1 MFFKDIKPNYPVYIF
16 DKQTLEYIQ
25 GKVTSVSL
33 PRMQQMSN
41 VNGLSS
47 INPMGVNNTAMVVDV
62 TIDAGGRSAT
72 YSIPENLSVTYAGN
86 MVLSTESE
94 GVVREIESVHN
105 LAEQAL
111 NMVER
116 QREIKDKTA
125 ALLVELNPVY
135 KEKKDTEERFNKIE
149 TSVSEMKNM
158 LSSFI
163 REFKN

>member
-1 MFFKDIKPNYPVYIF
+1 MLFKDLKQNYPVHIF
-16 DKQTLEYIQ
+16 DKQNVEYIQ

-33 PRMQQMSN
+33 PRMQMPNMNS
-41 VNGLSS
+41 L
-47 INPMGVNNTAMVVDV
+47 NNSMVVDI

-72 YSIPENLSVTYAGN
+72 YTIPEGLSVTYAGN
-86 MVLSTESE
+86 LVLSVEVD
-94 GVVREIESVHN
+94 GVVKEIEAMKN
-105 LAEQAL
+105 TAEQVL
-111 NMVER
+111 NSVEK
-116 QREIKDKTA
+116 QKEIKKKTCE
-125 ALLVELNPVY
+125 LLVELNPVY

>member
-1 MFFKDIKPNYPVYIF
+1 MLFKDLKQNYPVHIF
-16 DKQTLEYIQ
+16 DKQNVEYIQ

-33 PRMQQMSN
+33 PRMQMPSMN
-41 VNGLSS
+41 MNSL
-47 INPMGVNNTAMVVDV
+47 NNSMVVDI

-72 YSIPENLSVTYAGN
+72 YSIPEGLSVTYAGN
-86 MVLSTESE
+86 LVLSVEVD
-94 GVVREIESVHN
+94 GIVKEIEAMKN
-105 LAEQAL
+105 TAEQVL
-111 NMVER
+111 NSVER
-116 QREIKDKTA
+116 QKEIKKKTCE
-125 ALLVELNPVY
+125 LLVELNPVY

>member
-1 MFFKDIKPNYPVYIF
+1 MMLFKDLKQNYPVHIF
-16 DKQTLEYIQ
+16 DKQNVEYIQ

-33 PRMQQMSN
+33 PRMQMPSMN
-41 VNGLSS
+41 MNSL
-47 INPMGVNNTAMVVDV
+47 NNSMVVDI

-72 YSIPENLSVTYAGN
+72 YTIPEGLSVTYAGN
-86 MVLSTESE
+86 LVLSVEVD
-94 GVVREIESVHN
+94 GVVKEIEAMKN
-105 LAEQAL
+105 TAEQVL
-111 NMVER
+111 NSVER
-116 QREIKDKTA
+116 QKEIKKKTCE
-125 ALLVELNPVY
+125 LLVELNPVY

>member
-1 MFFKDIKPNYPVYIF
+1 MLFKDLKQNYPVHIF
-16 DKQTLEYIQ
+16 DKQNVEYIQ

-33 PRMQQMSN
+33 PRMQMPSMN
-41 VNGLSS
+41 MNSL
-47 INPMGVNNTAMVVDV
+47 NNSMVVDI

-72 YSIPENLSVTYAGN
+72 YTIPEGLSVTYAGN
-86 MVLSTESE
+86 LVLSVEVD
-94 GVVREIESVHN
+94 GVVKEIEAMKN
-105 LAEQAL
+105 TAEQVL
-111 NMVER
+111 NSVEK
-116 QREIKDKTA
+116 QKEIKKKTCE
-125 ALLVELNPVY
+125 LLVELNPVY

>member
-41 VNGLSS
+41 GNNIMPS
-47 INPMGVNNTAMVVDV
+47 INSPLNGGVSNNAMMVVDV

-86 MVLSTESE
+86 L
-94 GVVREIESVHN
+94 
-105 LAEQAL
+105 
-111 NMVER
+111 
-116 QREIKDKTA
+116 
-125 ALLVELNPVY
+125 
-135 KEKKDTEERFNKIE
+135 F
-149 TSVSEMKNM
+149 
-158 LSSFI
+158 
-163 REFKN
+163 

>member
-1 MFFKDIKPNYPVYIF
+1 MVFKDLKQKYPVHIF
-16 DKQTLEYIQ
+16 DKQNVEYIQ

-33 PRMQQMSN
+33 PRMQMPNMNS
-41 VNGLSS
+41 L
-47 INPMGVNNTAMVVDV
+47 NNSMVVDI

-72 YSIPENLSVTYAGN
+72 YTIPEGLSVTYAGN
-86 MVLSTESE
+86 LVLSVEVD
-94 GVVREIESVHN
+94 GVLKEIEAMKN
-105 LAEQAL
+105 TAEQVL
-111 NMVER
+111 NSVEK
-116 QREIKDKTA
+116 QKEIKKKTCE
-125 ALLVELNPVY
+125 LLVELNPVY

>member
-1 MFFKDIKPNYPVYIF
+1 MLFKDLKQNYPVHIF
-16 DKQTLEYIQ
+16 DKQNVEYIQ

-33 PRMQQMSN
+33 PRMQMPNMNMNS
-41 VNGLSS
+41 L
-47 INPMGVNNTAMVVDV
+47 NNSMVVDI

-72 YSIPENLSVTYAGN
+72 YTIPEGLSVTYAGN
-86 MVLSTESE
+86 LVLSVEVD
-94 GVVREIESVHN
+94 GVVKEIEAMKN
-105 LAEQAL
+105 TAEQVL
-111 NMVER
+111 NSVER
-116 QREIKDKTA
+116 QKEIKKKTCE
-125 ALLVELNPVY
+125 LLVELNPVY

>member
-16 DKQTLEYIQ
+16 DKQTLEYVQ

-33 PRMQQMSN
+33 PRLQQLYNNNGMS
-41 VNGLSS
+41 
-47 INPMGVNNTAMVVDV
+47 PMNSGMTPNTSMVVDV

-72 YSIPENLSVTYAGN
+72 YSIPENSSITYAGSL
-86 MVLSTESE
+86 VLSTDCD
-94 GVVREIESVHN
+94 GVLREIESTHN

-111 NMVER
+111 SAVER
-116 QREIKDKTA
+116 QKEIKEKTA

-135 KEKKDTEERFNKIE
+135 KEKKNTEERFNKIE
-149 TSVSEMKNM
+149 NSVSEMKNM

>member
-1 MFFKDIKPNYPVYIF
+1 MLFKDLKQNYPVHIF
-16 DKQTLEYIQ
+16 DKQNVEYIQ

-33 PRMQQMSN
+33 PRMQMPNMNMNS
-41 VNGLSS
+41 L
-47 INPMGVNNTAMVVDV
+47 NNSMVVDI

-72 YSIPENLSVTYAGN
+72 YTIPEGLSVTYAGN
-86 MVLSTESE
+86 LVLSVEVD
-94 GVVREIESVHN
+94 GVVKEIEAMN
-105 LAEQAL
+105 NTAEQVL
-111 NMVER
+111 NSVEK
-116 QREIKDKTA
+116 QKEIKKKTCE
-125 ALLVELNPVY
+125 LLVELNPVY

>member
-1 MFFKDIKPNYPVYIF
+1 MLFKDLKQNYPVHIF
-16 DKQTLEYIQ
+16 DKQNVEYIQ

-33 PRMQQMSN
+33 PRMQMPSMN
-41 VNGLSS
+41 MNSL
-47 INPMGVNNTAMVVDV
+47 NNSMVVDI

-72 YSIPENLSVTYAGN
+72 YTIPEGLSVTYAGN
-86 MVLSTESE
+86 LVLSVEVD
-94 GVVREIESVHN
+94 GVVKEIEAMN
-105 LAEQAL
+105 NTAEQVL
-111 NMVER
+111 NSVER
-116 QREIKDKTA
+116 QKEIKKKTCE
-125 ALLVELNPVY
+125 LLVELNPVY

>member
-1 MFFKDIKPNYPVYIF
+1 MLFKDLKQNYPVHIF
-16 DKQTLEYIQ
+16 DKQNVEYIQ

-33 PRMQQMSN
+33 PRMQMPNMNMNS
-41 VNGLSS
+41 L
-47 INPMGVNNTAMVVDV
+47 NNSMVVDI

-72 YSIPENLSVTYAGN
+72 YTIPEGLSVTYAGN
-86 MVLSTESE
+86 LVLSVEVD
-94 GVVREIESVHN
+94 GVVKEIEAMKN
-105 LAEQAL
+105 TAEQVL
-111 NMVER
+111 NSVEK
-116 QREIKDKTA
+116 QKEIKKKTCE
-125 ALLVELNPVY
+125 LLVELNPVY

>member
-1 MFFKDIKPNYPVYIF
+1 MLFKDLKQNYPVHIF
-16 DKQTLEYIQ
+16 DKQNVEYIQ

-33 PRMQQMSN
+33 PRMQMPNMNS
-41 VNGLSS
+41 L
-47 INPMGVNNTAMVVDV
+47 NNSMVVDI

-72 YSIPENLSVTYAGN
+72 YTIPEGLSITYAGN
-86 MVLSTESE
+86 LVLSVEVD
-94 GVVREIESVHN
+94 GVLKEIEAMKN
-105 LAEQAL
+105 TAEQVL
-111 NMVER
+111 NSVEK
-116 QREIKDKTA
+116 QKEIKKKTCE
-125 ALLVELNPVY
+125 LLVELNPVY

>member
-33 PRMQQMSN
+33 PRLQQLYN
-41 VNGLSS
+41 NGVPSLNSG
-47 INPMGVNNTAMVVDV
+47 ITPNTSMVVDV

-72 YSIPENLSVTYAGN
+72 YSIPENSSITYAGN
-86 MVLSTESE
+86 LVLSTECD
-94 GVVREIESVHN
+94 GVVKEIEATHN

-111 NMVER
+111 SMVER
-116 QREIKDKTA
+116 QKEIKEKTA

-135 KEKKDTEERFNKIE
+135 KEKKNTEERFNKIE
-149 TSVSEMKNM
+149 NSVSEMKNM

>member
-1 MFFKDIKPNYPVYIF
+1 MLFKDLKQNYPVHIF
-16 DKQTLEYIQ
+16 DKQNVEYIQ

-33 PRMQQMSN
+33 PRMQMPSMN
-41 VNGLSS
+41 MNSL
-47 INPMGVNNTAMVVDV
+47 NNSMVVDI

-72 YSIPENLSVTYAGN
+72 YTIPEGLSVTYAGN
-86 MVLSTESE
+86 LVLSVEVD
-94 GVVREIESVHN
+94 GVVKEIEAMKN
-105 LAEQAL
+105 TAEQVL
-111 NMVER
+111 NSVER
-116 QREIKDKTA
+116 QKEIKKKTCE
-125 ALLVELNPVY
+125 LLVELNPVY

>member
-1 MFFKDIKPNYPVYIF
+1 MLFKDLKQNYPVHIF
-16 DKQTLEYIQ
+16 DKQNVEYIQ

-33 PRMQQMSN
+33 PRMQMPNMNS
-41 VNGLSS
+41 L
-47 INPMGVNNTAMVVDV
+47 NNSMVVDI

-72 YSIPENLSVTYAGN
+72 YTIPEGLSVTYAGN
-86 MVLSTESE
+86 LVLSVEVD
-94 GVVREIESVHN
+94 GVLKEIEAMKN
-105 LAEQAL
+105 TAEQVL
-111 NMVER
+111 NSVEK
-116 QREIKDKTA
+116 QKEIKKKTCE
-125 ALLVELNPVY
+125 LLVELNPVY